1 MPRIEG
7 PGVVPRVRP
16 PVVPRVQ
23 PRFDTENTPP
33 PPTLGRYLPAG
44 FLAQLNPR
52 GQREIAGMPVVP
64 IRGRSRAPAGRVN
77 LNVSDPWTTG
87 MEATHEAMH
96 TGDVGRNIGAPPGFS
111 SYNASRQ
118 FYLSATNPTPWQLQ
132 PGLVGQGIEASLT
145 FLSPRVRSDEVLAT
159 ATQIMTAANQPLSAL
174 RGMGYTPMQL
184 SQLTRYFWPSSL
196 GLGGGRRSE
205 REVRTRALS
214 AYQGGQ

>member
-1 MPRIEG
+1 MPKADKAL
-7 PGVVPRVRP
+7 PRVTRP
-16 PVVPRVQ
+16 PVPRVQ
-23 PRFDTENTPP
+23 PRFDTENTPL
-33 PPTLGRYLPAG
+33 PPTLGRYLPAD
-44 FLAQLNPR
+44 FSAQLNPR

-64 IRGRSRAPAGRVN
+64 IQGRSRAPAGHVN
-77 LNVSDPWTTG
+77 LNISDPWTTS

-96 TGDVGRNIGAPPGFS
+96 TGDAGRDIGAPPGFS

-118 FYLSATNPTPWQLQ
+118 FYLSANNPTPWQLQ
-132 PGLVGQGIEASLT
+132 PDLIGPAIEASLT

-174 RGMGYTPMQL
+174 RGMGYTPAQL

-205 REVRTRALS
+205 REVRTRVWS
-214 AYQGGQ
+214 MYQGGP